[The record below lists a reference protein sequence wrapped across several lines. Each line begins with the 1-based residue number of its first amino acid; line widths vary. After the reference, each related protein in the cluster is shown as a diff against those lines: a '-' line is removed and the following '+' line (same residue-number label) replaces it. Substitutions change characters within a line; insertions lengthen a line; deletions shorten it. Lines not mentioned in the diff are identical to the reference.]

1 MIIFLKSKNKITL
14 RIYKT
19 LLANSFGLFLNVI
32 SQISIIPVY
41 ISYWGVT
48 QYGEWILLSAI
59 PAYLTSGDLGFCAA
73 AANKISIYGS
83 KGDKKNAKIV
93 FQSGLLLLSLIILF
107 LLIVTSLSLSIIDI
121 RKILNLQIISE
132 LDTKYI
138 IGLLSLQIILTI
150 PGELINGGYRSVGRF
165 SEYILTNNV
174 FKLVEFGMVITI
186 ITMDG
191 GPLYIALIFF
201 IIRLSFMIYTAFK
214 LRKYAKW
221 LSYGYNFASLN
232 IIKELFKPAA
242 AFAVFPVGNAI
253 LSQGVIIA
261 IGAKFDP
268 LVVVTFNTIRVLTR
282 FIITICG
289 MISNS
294 IMSEITF
301 AYGSEDYTLLR
312 NLFRNSIK
320 FIILISMFSI
330 IFLYFFQSEIFTLWM
345 GSKFYYDQNL
355 FFYMLIATF
364 FASLWKNNLTIISAC
379 NKHVNISL
387 IYIVSSILLVLL
399 ISYCSFINSL
409 ISVSILLLIYDILMM
424 VITFK
429 IAFILSHYKIISN
442 INLTF

>member
-174 FKLVEFGMVITI
+174 FK
-186 ITMDG
+186 
-191 GPLYIALIFF
+191 
-201 IIRLSFMIYTAFK
+201 
-214 LRKYAKW
+214 
-221 LSYGYNFASLN
+221 
-232 IIKELFKPAA
+232 
-242 AFAVFPVGNAI
+242 
-253 LSQGVIIA
+253 
-261 IGAKFDP
+261 
-268 LVVVTFNTIRVLTR
+268 
-282 FIITICG
+282 
-289 MISNS
+289 
-294 IMSEITF
+294 
-301 AYGSEDYTLLR
+301 
-312 NLFRNSIK
+312 
-320 FIILISMFSI
+320 
-330 IFLYFFQSEIFTLWM
+330 
-345 GSKFYYDQNL
+345 
-355 FFYMLIATF
+355 
-364 FASLWKNNLTIISAC
+364 
-379 NKHVNISL
+379 
-387 IYIVSSILLVLL
+387 
-399 ISYCSFINSL
+399 
-409 ISVSILLLIYDILMM
+409 
-424 VITFK
+424 
-429 IAFILSHYKIISN
+429 
-442 INLTF
+442 